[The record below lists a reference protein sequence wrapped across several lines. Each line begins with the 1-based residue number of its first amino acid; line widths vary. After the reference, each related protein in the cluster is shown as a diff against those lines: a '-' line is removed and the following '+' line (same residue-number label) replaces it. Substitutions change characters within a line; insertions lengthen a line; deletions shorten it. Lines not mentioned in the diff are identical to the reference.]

1 MPKLKIDEIQNLNS
15 VFILNE
21 MQAKQRYNV
30 GRARLVEIANECGAM
45 IKSGCRKNGYLRERL
60 DDYFR
65 RQAE

>member
-30 GRARLVEIANECGAM
+30 GRARLLEIANECGAM
-45 IKSGCRKNGYLRERL
+45 VKIGCRKNGYCRQKMDEWFLRHTE
-60 DDYFR
+60 
-65 RQAE
+65 